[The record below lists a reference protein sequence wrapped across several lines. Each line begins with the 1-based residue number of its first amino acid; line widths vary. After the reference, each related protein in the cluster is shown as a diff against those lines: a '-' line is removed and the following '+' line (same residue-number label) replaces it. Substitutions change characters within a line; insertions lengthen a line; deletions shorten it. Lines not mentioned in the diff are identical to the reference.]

1 MLLRYLSE
9 TSVSPLQREMVETND
24 PYASTVSYNI
34 IENYASAIYF
44 SFENV
49 PLDKID
55 LVYEKMHTILGNISK
70 GDEKFDMNRM
80 QNILER
86 CILEYYSNLESN
98 PHEAIAFA
106 SIADSLYG
114 ENDADVKIFFF
125 RNSLNQLKFEWSSK
139 FITFFFFQFH

>member
-1 MLLRYLSE
+1 M
-9 TSVSPLQREMVETND
+9 SPLQREMVEIND

-34 IENYASAIYF
+34 IENYESALYF

-55 LVYEKMHTILGNISK
+55 LVYEKMQTTIENIGK
-70 GDEKFDMNRM
+70 GEEKFDMNRM

-114 ENDADVKIFFF
+114 EKNEDVSF
-125 RNSLNQLKFEWSSK
+125 LKLSFN
-139 FITFFFFQFH
+139 FHFFQ